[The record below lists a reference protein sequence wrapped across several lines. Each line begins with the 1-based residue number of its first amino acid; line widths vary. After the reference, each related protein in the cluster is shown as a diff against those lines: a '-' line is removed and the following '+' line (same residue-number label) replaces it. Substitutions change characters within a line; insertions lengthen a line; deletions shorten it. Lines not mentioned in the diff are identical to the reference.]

1 MKRALSLAAL
11 LLLAACR
18 AAAPGDIP
26 KIVFGRDA
34 CARCG
39 MIVSEARFASGYVDA
54 SGKSVIFDDVG
65 ELVAAAAEDS
75 AISKAAFVPDI
86 EDAALIP
93 AESAFFVR
101 IPSLAT
107 PMGTGVSAFKD
118 QARAEAF
125 SRSRG
130 GDGILSWAAAR
141 EMAKRQPEVP
151 RVARGA
157 DEQAAS
163 RPAHELAALK
173 P

>member
-1 MKRALSLAAL
+1 VKRAISLAATL
-11 LLLAACR
+11 MLAACR

-34 CARCG
+34 CAHCG

-65 ELVAAAAEDS
+65 ELVAEAAEDP
-75 AISKAAFVPDI
+75 AISKAAFVPDA
-86 EDAALIP
+86 EDAELVR

-101 IPSLAT
+101 IPSVAT

-118 QARAEAF
+118 RARAEAF

-130 GDGILSWAAAR
+130 GDGVLGWAAAR

-163 RPAHELAALK
+163 RPAHEPAALEK
-173 P
+173 